1 MSKSL
6 KDSQKDYERYMNT
19 YECGSLLRK
28 HSLTEEGVWHVYG
41 EDPNCDMGGHH
52 SNPYLGLFEGTLD
65 DVIREAV
72 SISGFFQWGSGG
84 KIEKTKTPVPVKVKT
99 KAERGSAEL
108 EELVAMKAELKAALA
123 KVDAKL
129 NQIK

>member
-6 KDSQKDYERYMNT
+6 KDSQKDYERFINCYSGR
-19 YECGSLLRK
+19 ELLAT
-28 HSLTEEGVWHVYG
+28 HSLSETGIWQVFG
-41 EDPNCDMGGHH
+41 EDPNCDMQGSHVQ
-52 SNPYLGLFEGTLD
+52 PDLGLFEGKLD

-72 SISGFFQWGSGG
+72 SLGNFWQWGSGG
-84 KIEKTKTPVPVKVKT
+84 RIVKKTTPVVKKVKT
-99 KAERGSAEL
+99 QTERMSAEY